1 MQEFILMSIKT
12 KYANQIFEGT
22 KLYEYRRKSIGTKN
36 IGKKI
41 FIYSSEEAKQIIG
54 YIIIDNI
61 IEGNLEYILDY
72 TNNKDNLDIINY
84 FNNAS
89 NCYAL
94 KIDKVYKF
102 SNPITL
108 ESIKRINNN
117 FVIPQYYR
125 YLKEDEVIYKILKD
139 LLDKDKIECIK

>member
-1 MQEFILMSIKT
+1 MILETRDFKSC
-12 KYANQIFEGT
+12 EVHGT

-54 YIIIDNI
+54 YIMIDNI
-61 IEGNLEYILDY
+61 IEGNLEYVLDY
-72 TNNKDNLDIINY
+72 TNNKDNQDIINY

-94 KIDKVYKF
+94 SIDKVYKF

-139 LLDKDKIECIK
+139 LLDKDKIECIR